1 MRRCL
6 ISVLAALL
14 LVSGCARGSH
24 YRVADGRVTFYL
36 DLPDA
41 QQVYF
46 AYSLDGFRLHETN
59 KQRAGTWTIAVPADI
74 EFRYF
79 FIVDGVV
86 HLPDCKVREADDFG
100 SENCIF
106 EPAR

>member
-1 MRRCL
+1 MKRCL

-14 LVSGCARGSH
+14 LISGCARGF
-24 YRVADGRVTFYL
+24 YRVADDQVTFYL
-36 DLPDA
+36 DPPDA

-46 AYSLDGFRLHETN
+46 AYSLDEFRLHTVKN
-59 KQRAGTWTIAVPADI
+59 KQAGTWVIAVPAGI

-79 FIVDGVV
+79 FIVDGAV
-86 HLPDCKVREADDFG
+86 HLPDCKIRETDDFG

>member
-14 LVSGCARGSH
+14 LISGCARGF
-24 YRVADGRVTFYL
+24 YRVADDRVTFYL
-36 DLPDA
+36 DLPAA

-46 AYSLDGFRLHETN
+46 AYSLDEFRLHKVKKTRGG
-59 KQRAGTWTIAVPADI
+59 KWAIAVPADI

-79 FIVDGVV
+79 FIVDGAV
-86 HLPDCKVREADDFG
+86 HLPGCDIREADDFG

>member
-14 LVSGCARGSH
+14 LISGCARGFH
-24 YRVADGRVTFYL
+24 YRVADERVTFYL

-46 AYSLDGFRLHETN
+46 ACSLDGFRLHEAN
-59 KQRAGTWTIAVPADI
+59 EQRAGTWTIAAPADI

-79 FIVDGVV
+79 FLVDGAPY
-86 HLPDCKVREADDFG
+86 LPGCDIREADDFG

>member
-6 ISVLAALL
+6 ISVFAALIL
-14 LVSGCARGSH
+14 MSGCARSF
-24 YRVADGRVTFYL
+24 YRVADDRVTFYL

-46 AYSLDGFRLHETN
+46 AYSLDEYRLHEI
-59 KQRAGTWTIAVPADI
+59 KKKPAGTWTIAVPADI

-79 FIVDGVV
+79 FIVDEAV
-86 HLPDCKVREADDFG
+86 HLPDCKIREADDFG

>member
-6 ISVLAALL
+6 IFALAALML
-14 LVSGCARGSH
+14 ISGCARGF
-24 YRVADGRVTFYL
+24 YQVADDRVTFYL
-36 DLPDA
+36 DLPAA

-46 AYSLDGFRLHETN
+46 AYSLDEFRLHRAKKT
-59 KQRAGTWTIAVPADI
+59 QAGTWVVAVPAGI

-79 FIVDGVV
+79 FIVDGAV
-86 HLPDCKVREADDFG
+86 HLPDCKISETDDFG

-106 EPAR
+106 EPTR

>member
-1 MRRCL
+1 MKRWL
-6 ISVLAALL
+6 ISVFAILL
-14 LVSGCARGSH
+14 MISGCVGRF
-24 YRVADGRVTFYL
+24 YRVEDDQVTFYL

-46 AYSLDGFRLHETN
+46 AYSLDEFRLR
-59 KQRAGTWTIAVPADI
+59 KLKKRQAGMWEITVPTDI

-79 FIVDGVV
+79 FMVDGAV
-86 HLPDCKVREADDFG
+86 HLPRCNLRETDDFG

-106 EPAR
+106 EPLR